1 MKLLHSVFFYAYV
14 EYEGISMTD
23 AIYIIQQA
31 MKLNPTSSATPAPTV
46 PITSLSP
53 PSAAAP
59 LSFLNRTSPRTVKAE
74 PMALQTFT
82 PPDQQAQQQQQIA
95 EDILQQL
102 LYKNGSSS
110 QANQVPPTSPSAAT
124 VAAKAAQTLLT
135 PTTSFANIPVTSN
148 GNSSGTNMQNLNL
161 LGQVMNYLEVTE
173 QQHHVPGVLDTRLS
187 MIYQTLSIIKT
198 FQPPLRQEQEH
209 AIVRNLIFHLQ
220 PGQPQQHYGS
230 PYQPQWHHGQPPPPS
245 GPYYN
250 IH

>member
-1 MKLLHSVFFYAYV
+1 M
-14 EYEGISMTD
+14 D

-31 MKLNPTSSATPAPTV
+31 IKSTATPAPPV
-46 PITSLSP
+46 PAPVASLSP

-59 LSFLNRTSPRTVKAE
+59 LSFLNRTSPRAIKAE
-74 PMALQTFT
+74 PVAPQTFT
-82 PPDQQAQQQQQIA
+82 PPDQQAQRQQQIA
-95 EDILQQL
+95 DDILQQL
-102 LYKNGSSS
+102 FYKNGSPS
-110 QANQVPPTSPSAAT
+110 QSNPPTSPSAAT

-135 PTTSFANIPVTSN
+135 PTTTFTTPSMAPN

-173 QQHHVPGVLDTRLS
+173 QQHYVPGVHDTRLS

-220 PGQPQQHYGS
+220 PGQQQQQQQQHYGS
-230 PYQPQWHHGQPPPPS
+230 PYQPHWNHGQPPPSS

-250 IH
+250 IR